1 MASVLCATLLLAAL
15 AGPLVLRLRRN
26 PAFVTGRDG
35 RLSTSTALALAWTV
49 ILAWLLL
56 ATLGYGLTAGGG
68 AGWFQGEPGPLS
80 PLTTVYL
87 PLLGGPYV
95 ALIAAKAVVGMRV
108 ENGTMAKPAAKS
120 TASGRRP
127 LRELIANDSGRTDL
141 VDLQYVGLSAV
152 TMLYVVLF
160 FLSDVGAGLP
170 RLPSE
175 IWALTGAPAGAY
187 LVNKMAVRPTPVI
200 TDVKVAE
207 GRLTVEGGGFTRP
220 GATPPGWPMPGAT
233 PPGSPMPGATPPGS
247 PMPGSAAPGS
257 SAPGPTP
264 PGSPAVGTVAP
275 GFAAPGLTV
284 NGSAVPAER
293 DPLTGALTAP
303 LPATATPPFT
313 VVVTIRGLRSDPY
326 CYEG

>member
-1 MASVLCATLLLAAL
+1 MASVLLALLLLAAL
-15 AGPLVLRLRRN
+15 AGPLILRLRRN

-49 ILAWLLL
+49 VLVWLLL

-68 AGWFQGEPGPLS
+68 AGWFQGEHGPLS
-80 PLTTVYL
+80 SLTTVYL

-95 ALIAAKAVVGMRV
+95 AMIAAKTVVGMRV
-108 ENGTMAKPAAKS
+108 VNGTMAKPAAKS
-120 TASGRRP
+120 TVSGRRP

-141 VDLQYVGLSAV
+141 VDLQYVVLSAV

-170 RLPSE
+170 SLPSE

-187 LVNKMAVRPTPVI
+187 LVNKMAVRPNPVI
-200 TDVKVAE
+200 TDVRVAE
-207 GRLTVEGGGFTRP
+207 GRLTVEGGGFTPP
-220 GATPPGWPMPGAT
+220 GSTPPGPT
-233 PPGSPMPGATPPGS
+233 TPGSPTPGHTT
-247 PMPGSAAPGS
+247 
-257 SAPGPTP
+257 PGPT
-264 PGSPAVGTVAP
+264 AP
-275 GFAAPGLTV
+275 GFATSGLTV
-284 NGSAVPAER
+284 NGSTVPAVR

-303 LPATATPPFT
+303 LPASATPPFT
-313 VVVTIRGLRSDPY
+313 VVVTTRGLRSDPY